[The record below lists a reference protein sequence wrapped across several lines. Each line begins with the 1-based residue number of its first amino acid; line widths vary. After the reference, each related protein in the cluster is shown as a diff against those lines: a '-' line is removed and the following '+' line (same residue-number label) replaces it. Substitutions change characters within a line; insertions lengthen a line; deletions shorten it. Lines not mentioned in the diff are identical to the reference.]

1 MVKSLG
7 CSGLRFRDGGKPVH
21 RVAVGGGACRD
32 YIPQAIAQGCDTFLT
47 ADVKHHQFIWANE
60 EGINLIDAGHY
71 PTENVV
77 VPVLCRWLG
86 EDFPGLDVRVSSHAQ
101 PERFYL

>member
-1 MVKSLG
+1 MRKLG
-7 CSGLRFRDGGKPVH
+7 IC
-21 RVAVGGGACRD
+21 GGAGAGD
-32 YIPQAIAQGCDTFLT
+32 ILLALAQGCDTFLT